1 MSIVPFPA
9 AAAAGVNLLPPL
21 LRQDPPVRARPGST
35 LRRALAQ
42 AGAAVPGPQPV
53 PGANGVFAANHALIQ
68 EAITAVVR
76 RRRVLQQEAEDFA
89 ATVFLR
95 LLEDDCSVLR
105 KFEGRSS
112 LRTFLRVVVERMLL
126 DYRIAKWGKWRPST
140 EARRLG
146 PIAVRLEM
154 LTSRDGL
161 SFGEAVE
168 TLRTNHQQ
176 PCSSA
181 ELWRLFTLLPAKPRR
196 RTVAEAELS
205 DIATV
210 GVTPDAAPDRRHA
223 ARTHRALRQAVGRLT
238 VEERLML
245 EERFVHGLRL
255 AQIADRR
262 GLEHKTVYRRF
273 AALLR
278 RLRAALEAQGIAG
291 AEVEGWLG
299 RLELTE
305 GRSGPLQPGAGRPEA
320 AAHLDTARLDGA
332 SRDGAYFGA
341 ACRNAAG
348 GRCP

>member
-1 MSIVPFPA
+1 MSIAPFPTA
-9 AAAAGVNLLPPL
+9 PAAGVNLLPPL
-21 LRQDPPVRARPGST
+21 LRQEPPVRARPGST

-42 AGAAVPGPQPV
+42 AGAAVAGPQPV
-53 PGANGVFAANHALIQ
+53 PGANGVFAANHALID

-168 TLRTNHQQ
+168 TLRTNHQL

-181 ELWRLFTLLPAKPRR
+181 ELWRLFTLLPARPRR
-196 RTVAEAELS
+196 RTAAEAELS
-205 DIATV
+205 AIGTM
-210 GVTPDAAPDRRHA
+210 GVPPDATPDRRHA
-223 ARTHRALRQAVGRLT
+223 ARTHRALRLALARLT
-238 VEERLML
+238 AEERLML
-245 EERFVHGLRL
+245 EERFAHGLRL
-255 AQIADRR
+255 AQMADRR

-278 RLRAALEAQGIAG
+278 RLRADLEAQGIAG

-299 RLELTE
+299 RLELAE
-305 GRSGPLQPGAGRPEA
+305 GGRGLLQPGTRRHQA
-320 AAHLDTARLDGA
+320 AAHLDTVRLDGTPRA
-332 SRDGAYFGA
+332 GAHFSADHWNG
-341 ACRNAAG
+341 AG
-348 GRCP
+348 GTCP